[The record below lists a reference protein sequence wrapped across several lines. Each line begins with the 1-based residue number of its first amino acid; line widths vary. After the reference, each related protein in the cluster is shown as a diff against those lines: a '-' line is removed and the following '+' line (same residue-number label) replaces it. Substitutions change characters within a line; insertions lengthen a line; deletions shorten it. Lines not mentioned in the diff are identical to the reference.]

1 MNIYSET
8 INEIQNDCFACVNSI
23 ALESKF
29 VYKFKTNAFL
39 NLTASTIIVDRIDH
53 IEAQSFNGMTSSVL
67 TLGKNLKSINIDA
80 DAFVSIGTGNVI
92 NVSSVLFNSVIF
104 QTAYANKSNPIT
116 INLI

>member
-8 INEIQNDCFACVNSI
+8 INEIQNDCFHCVNSVT
-23 ALESKF
+23 LESKF
-29 VYKFKTNAFL
+29 VYKIKTGAFL
-39 NLTASTIIVDRIDH
+39 NLTNSTIIIDRVDN
-53 IEAQSFNGMTSSVL
+53 IEAESFDGMTSSVL

-80 DAFVSIGTGNVI
+80 DAFVGIGTGNVI
-92 NVSSVLFNSVIF
+92 NLSSILFNSASF